1 MAEYKMILDL
11 DTGIDDALAIA
22 YALATPES
30 DLIGIVGSYGNILV
44 EQGVQNSLDL
54 LEMLGHTEVPVYQG
68 LSHSSTTDHF
78 DVMPISAQIHGKNGI
93 GEVEIPT
100 AKRKVETMNGP
111 DFFIEAAHKYGKKLL
126 IVPTGNDGIKTF
138 PEDAMPV
145 KKESDT
151 KAVKTSGKKKTIPEG
166 TVLGDGHIKYVLA
179 RVDTRLLHGQVA
191 TGWTHTT
198 QPNRIIVV
206 SDTVCHDKL
215 RTSMIKQA
223 APNGVRVSVAPIK
236 NMAKANNDPRFGDT
250 RAMLLFESVEDAL
263 AAVKAGVEVK
273 EINLGSSAYKEGKV
287 NVTKALS
294 FDQTDVDSI
303 KELQSM
309 GVKFD
314 VRGVPADSPAN
325 IDDLIKL
332 AEKKLAE
339 KN

>member
-1 MAEYKMILDL
+1 MVGVILASHGVFADGIHQSAEMIFGPQENFKRCILKPDEGPEDVKKKMQE
-11 DTGIDDALAIA
+11 AVA
-22 YALATPES
+22 
-30 DLIGIVGSYGNILV
+30 
-44 EQGVQNSLDL
+44 SLDNQD
-54 LEMLGHTEVPVYQG
+54 EVLFLVDLWGGTPFNQA
-68 LSHSSTTDHF
+68 SSLVKEPEDKWTI
-78 DVMPISAQIHGKNGI
+78 VAG
-93 GEVEIPT
+93 
-100 AKRKVETMNGP
+100 MNLP
-111 DFFIEAAHKYGKKLL
+111 MVIEALTQRFSVESAREIARA

-145 KKESDT
+145 KKEADT

-263 AAVKAGVEVK
+263 AAVKAWVEVK

>member
-1 MAEYKMILDL
+1 MVGVILASHGGFADGIHQSAEMIFGPQENFKSCILKPDEGPEDVKKKMQE
-11 DTGIDDALAIA
+11 AVA
-22 YALATPES
+22 
-30 DLIGIVGSYGNILV
+30 
-44 EQGVQNSLDL
+44 SLDNQD
-54 LEMLGHTEVPVYQG
+54 EVLFLVDLWGGTPFNQASSLVKEHEDKWTIVAG
-68 LSHSSTTDHF
+68 MNLSM
-78 DVMPISAQIHGKNGI
+78 V
-93 GEVEIPT
+93 
-100 AKRKVETMNGP
+100 
-111 DFFIEAAHKYGKKLL
+111 IEALTQRFSVESAREIARA

-145 KKESDT
+145 KKEADT

>member
-1 MAEYKMILDL
+1 MVGVILASHGGFADGIHQSAEMIFGPQENFKSCILKPDEGPEDVKKKMQE
-11 DTGIDDALAIA
+11 AIA
-22 YALATPES
+22 
-30 DLIGIVGSYGNILV
+30 
-44 EQGVQNSLDL
+44 SLDNQD
-54 LEMLGHTEVPVYQG
+54 EVLFLVDLWGGTPFNQA
-68 LSHSSTTDHF
+68 SSLVKEHEDKWTI
-78 DVMPISAQIHGKNGI
+78 VAG
-93 GEVEIPT
+93 
-100 AKRKVETMNGP
+100 MNLP
-111 DFFIEAAHKYGKKLL
+111 MVIEALTQRFSVESAREIARA

-151 KAVKTSGKKKTIPEG
+151 KAVKTSGKTKTIPVG

>member
-1 MAEYKMILDL
+1 MVGVILASHGGFADGIHQSAEMIFGPQENFKSCILKPDEGPEDVKKKMQE
-11 DTGIDDALAIA
+11 AVA
-22 YALATPES
+22 
-30 DLIGIVGSYGNILV
+30 
-44 EQGVQNSLDL
+44 SLDNQD
-54 LEMLGHTEVPVYQG
+54 EVLFLVDLWGGTPFNQA
-68 LSHSSTTDHF
+68 SSLVKEHEDKWTI
-78 DVMPISAQIHGKNGI
+78 VAG
-93 GEVEIPT
+93 
-100 AKRKVETMNGP
+100 MNLP
-111 DFFIEAAHKYGKKLL
+111 MVIEALTQRFSVESAREIARA

-206 SDTVCHDKL
+206 SDTVCHDKF

>member
-1 MAEYKMILDL
+1 MVGVILASHGGFADGIHQSAEMIFGPQENFKSCILKPDEGPEDVKKKMQE
-11 DTGIDDALAIA
+11 AVA
-22 YALATPES
+22 
-30 DLIGIVGSYGNILV
+30 
-44 EQGVQNSLDL
+44 SLDNQD
-54 LEMLGHTEVPVYQG
+54 EVLFLVDLWGGTPFNQA
-68 LSHSSTTDHF
+68 SSLVKEHEDKWTI
-78 DVMPISAQIHGKNGI
+78 VAG
-93 GEVEIPT
+93 
-100 AKRKVETMNGP
+100 MNLP
-111 DFFIEAAHKYGKKLL
+111 MVIEALTQRFSVESAREIARA

-166 TVLGDGHIKYVLA
+166 TVLGDGHIEYVLA

-263 AAVKAGVEVK
+263 AAVKAGVEIK

-303 KELQSM
+303 KELQNM

-314 VRGVPADSPAN
+314 VRGVPGDSPAN

>member
-1 MAEYKMILDL
+1 MVGVILASHGGFADGIHQSAEMIFGPQENFKSCILKPDEGPEDVKKKMQE
-11 DTGIDDALAIA
+11 AVA
-22 YALATPES
+22 
-30 DLIGIVGSYGNILV
+30 
-44 EQGVQNSLDL
+44 SLDNQD
-54 LEMLGHTEVPVYQG
+54 EVLFLVDLWGGTPFNQA
-68 LSHSSTTDHF
+68 SSLVKEHEDKWTI
-78 DVMPISAQIHGKNGI
+78 VAG
-93 GEVEIPT
+93 
-100 AKRKVETMNGP
+100 MNFP
-111 DFFIEAAHKYGKKLL
+111 MVIEALTQRFSVESAREIARA

-145 KKESDT
+145 KKEADT

>member
-1 MAEYKMILDL
+1 MVGVILASHGGFADGIHQSAEMIFGPQENFKSCILKPDEGPEDVKKKMQEAV
-11 DTGIDDALAIA
+11 T
-22 YALATPES
+22 
-30 DLIGIVGSYGNILV
+30 
-44 EQGVQNSLDL
+44 SLDNQD
-54 LEMLGHTEVPVYQG
+54 EVLFLVDLWGGTPFNQA
-68 LSHSSTTDHF
+68 SSLVKEHEDKWTI
-78 DVMPISAQIHGKNGI
+78 VAG
-93 GEVEIPT
+93 
-100 AKRKVETMNGP
+100 MNLP
-111 DFFIEAAHKYGKKLL
+111 MVIEALTQRFSVESAREIARA

>member
-1 MAEYKMILDL
+1 MVGVILASHGGFADGIHQSAEMIFGPQKNFKSCILKPDEGPEDVKKKMQE
-11 DTGIDDALAIA
+11 AVA
-22 YALATPES
+22 
-30 DLIGIVGSYGNILV
+30 
-44 EQGVQNSLDL
+44 SLDNQD
-54 LEMLGHTEVPVYQG
+54 EVLFLVDLWGGTPFNQA
-68 LSHSSTTDHF
+68 SSLVKEHEDKWTI
-78 DVMPISAQIHGKNGI
+78 VAG
-93 GEVEIPT
+93 
-100 AKRKVETMNGP
+100 MNLP
-111 DFFIEAAHKYGKKLL
+111 MVIEALTQRFSVESAREIARA

-145 KKESDT
+145 KKEADT

>member
-1 MAEYKMILDL
+1 MVGVILASHGGFADGIHQSAEMIFGPQENFKSCILKPDEGPEDVKKKMQE
-11 DTGIDDALAIA
+11 AVA
-22 YALATPES
+22 
-30 DLIGIVGSYGNILV
+30 
-44 EQGVQNSLDL
+44 SLDNQD
-54 LEMLGHTEVPVYQG
+54 EVLFLVDLWGGTPFNQA
-68 LSHSSTTDHF
+68 SSLVKEHEDKWTI
-78 DVMPISAQIHGKNGI
+78 VAG
-93 GEVEIPT
+93 
-100 AKRKVETMNGP
+100 MNLP
-111 DFFIEAAHKYGKKLL
+111 MVIEALTQRFSVESAREIARA

-145 KKESDT
+145 KKEADT

-223 APNGVRVSVAPIK
+223 APNGVRVSAAPIK

>member
-1 MAEYKMILDL
+1 MVGVILASHGGFADGIHQSAEMIFGPQENFKSCILKPDEGPEDVKKKMQE
-11 DTGIDDALAIA
+11 AIA
-22 YALATPES
+22 
-30 DLIGIVGSYGNILV
+30 
-44 EQGVQNSLDL
+44 SLDNQD
-54 LEMLGHTEVPVYQG
+54 EVLFLVDLWGGTPFNQA
-68 LSHSSTTDHF
+68 SSLVKEHEDKWTI
-78 DVMPISAQIHGKNGI
+78 VAG
-93 GEVEIPT
+93 
-100 AKRKVETMNGP
+100 MNLP
-111 DFFIEAAHKYGKKLL
+111 MVIEALTQRFSVESAREIARA

-191 TGWTHTT
+191 TRWTHTT

>member
-1 MAEYKMILDL
+1 MVGVILASHGGFADGIHQSAEMIFGPQENFKSCILKPDEGPEDVKKKMQE
-11 DTGIDDALAIA
+11 AVA
-22 YALATPES
+22 
-30 DLIGIVGSYGNILV
+30 
-44 EQGVQNSLDL
+44 SLDNQD
-54 LEMLGHTEVPVYQG
+54 EVLFLVDLWGGTPFNQA
-68 LSHSSTTDHF
+68 SSLVKEHEDKWTI
-78 DVMPISAQIHGKNGI
+78 VAG
-93 GEVEIPT
+93 
-100 AKRKVETMNGP
+100 MNLP
-111 DFFIEAAHKYGKKLL
+111 MVIEALTQRFSVESAREIARA

-145 KKESDT
+145 KKEADT

-215 RTSMIKQA
+215 RTSMTKQA

>member
-1 MAEYKMILDL
+1 MVGVILASHGGFADGIHQSAEMIFGPQENFKSCILKPVEGPEDVKKKMQE
-11 DTGIDDALAIA
+11 AVA
-22 YALATPES
+22 
-30 DLIGIVGSYGNILV
+30 
-44 EQGVQNSLDL
+44 SLDNQD
-54 LEMLGHTEVPVYQG
+54 EVLFLVDLWGGTPFNQA
-68 LSHSSTTDHF
+68 SSLVKEHEDKWTI
-78 DVMPISAQIHGKNGI
+78 VAG
-93 GEVEIPT
+93 
-100 AKRKVETMNGP
+100 MNLP
-111 DFFIEAAHKYGKKLL
+111 MVIEALTQRFSVESAREIARA

-166 TVLGDGHIKYVLA
+166 TVLGDGHIEYVLA

>member
-1 MAEYKMILDL
+1 MVGVILASHGGFADGIHQSAEMIFGPQENFKSCILKPDEGPEDVKKKMQE
-11 DTGIDDALAIA
+11 AIA
-22 YALATPES
+22 SLDNQDEVLFLVDLWGGTPFNQASSLVKEHEDKWTIVAGMNLPMVIEALTQRFS
-30 DLIGIVGSYGNILV
+30 VGS
-44 EQGVQNSLDL
+44 
-54 LEMLGHTEVPVYQG
+54 
-68 LSHSSTTDHF
+68 
-78 DVMPISAQIHGKNGI
+78 AR
-93 GEVEIPT
+93 EI
-100 AKRKVETMNGP
+100 ARA
-111 DFFIEAAHKYGKKLL
+111 I
-126 IVPTGNDGIKTF
+126 IPTGNDGIKTF

>member
-1 MAEYKMILDL
+1 MVGVILASHGGFADGIHQSAEMIFGPQENFKSCILKPDEGPEDVKKKMQE
-11 DTGIDDALAIA
+11 AVA
-22 YALATPES
+22 
-30 DLIGIVGSYGNILV
+30 
-44 EQGVQNSLDL
+44 SLDNQD
-54 LEMLGHTEVPVYQG
+54 EVLFLVDLWGGTPFNQA
-68 LSHSSTTDHF
+68 SSLVKEHEDKWTI
-78 DVMPISAQIHGKNGI
+78 VAG
-93 GEVEIPT
+93 
-100 AKRKVETMNGP
+100 MNLP
-111 DFFIEAAHKYGKKLL
+111 MVIEALTQRFSVESAREIARA

-145 KKESDT
+145 KKEADT

-198 QPNRIIVV
+198 QPNRIIV

>member
-1 MAEYKMILDL
+1 MVGVILASHRGFADGIHQSAEMIFGPQENFKSCILKPDEGPEDVKKKMQE
-11 DTGIDDALAIA
+11 AVA
-22 YALATPES
+22 
-30 DLIGIVGSYGNILV
+30 
-44 EQGVQNSLDL
+44 SLDNQD
-54 LEMLGHTEVPVYQG
+54 EVLFLVDLWGGTPFNQA
-68 LSHSSTTDHF
+68 SSLVKEHEDKWTI
-78 DVMPISAQIHGKNGI
+78 VAG
-93 GEVEIPT
+93 
-100 AKRKVETMNGP
+100 MNLP
-111 DFFIEAAHKYGKKLL
+111 MVIEALTQRFSVESAREIARA

>member
-1 MAEYKMILDL
+1 MVGVILTSHVGFADGIHQSAEMIFGPQENFKSCILKPDEGPEDVKKKMQE
-11 DTGIDDALAIA
+11 AVA
-22 YALATPES
+22 
-30 DLIGIVGSYGNILV
+30 
-44 EQGVQNSLDL
+44 SLDNQD
-54 LEMLGHTEVPVYQG
+54 EVLFLVDLWGGTPFNQA
-68 LSHSSTTDHF
+68 SSLVKEHEDKWTI
-78 DVMPISAQIHGKNGI
+78 VAG
-93 GEVEIPT
+93 
-100 AKRKVETMNGP
+100 MNLP
-111 DFFIEAAHKYGKKLL
+111 MVIEALTQRFSVESAREIARA

-166 TVLGDGHIKYVLA
+166 TVLGDGHIEYVLA

>member
-1 MAEYKMILDL
+1 MVGVILASHGGFADGIHQSAEMIFGPQENFKSCILKPDEGPEDVKKKMQE
-11 DTGIDDALAIA
+11 AIA
-22 YALATPES
+22 
-30 DLIGIVGSYGNILV
+30 
-44 EQGVQNSLDL
+44 SLDNQD
-54 LEMLGHTEVPVYQG
+54 EVLFLVDLWGGTPFNQA
-68 LSHSSTTDHF
+68 SSLVKEHEDKWTI
-78 DVMPISAQIHGKNGI
+78 VAG
-93 GEVEIPT
+93 
-100 AKRKVETMNGP
+100 MNLP
-111 DFFIEAAHKYGKKLL
+111 MVIEALTQRFSVESAREIARA

-309 GVKFD
+309 SVKFD

>member
-1 MAEYKMILDL
+1 MVGVILASHGGFADGIHQSAEMIFGPQENFKSYILKPDEGPEDVKKKMQE
-11 DTGIDDALAIA
+11 AIA
-22 YALATPES
+22 
-30 DLIGIVGSYGNILV
+30 
-44 EQGVQNSLDL
+44 SLDNQD
-54 LEMLGHTEVPVYQG
+54 EVLFLVDLWGGTPFNQA
-68 LSHSSTTDHF
+68 SSLVKEHEDKWTI
-78 DVMPISAQIHGKNGI
+78 VAG
-93 GEVEIPT
+93 
-100 AKRKVETMNGP
+100 MNLP
-111 DFFIEAAHKYGKKLL
+111 MVIEALTQRFSVESARKSARA

-166 TVLGDGHIKYVLA
+166 TILGDGHIKYVLA

>member
-1 MAEYKMILDL
+1 MVGVILASHGGFADGIHQSAEMIFGPQENFKSCILKPDEGPEDVKKKMQE
-11 DTGIDDALAIA
+11 AVA
-22 YALATPES
+22 
-30 DLIGIVGSYGNILV
+30 
-44 EQGVQNSLDL
+44 SLDNQD
-54 LEMLGHTEVPVYQG
+54 EVLFLVDLWGGTPFNQA
-68 LSHSSTTDHF
+68 SSLVKEHEDKWTI
-78 DVMPISAQIHGKNGI
+78 VAG
-93 GEVEIPT
+93 
-100 AKRKVETMNGP
+100 MNLP
-111 DFFIEAAHKYGKKLL
+111 MVIEALTQRFSVESAREIARA
-126 IVPTGNDGIKTF
+126 IVPTSNDGIKTF

-145 KKESDT
+145 KKEADT

>member
-1 MAEYKMILDL
+1 MVGVILASHGGFADGIHQSAEMIFGPQENFKSCILKPDEGPEDVKKKMQE
-11 DTGIDDALAIA
+11 AVA
-22 YALATPES
+22 
-30 DLIGIVGSYGNILV
+30 
-44 EQGVQNSLDL
+44 SLDNQD
-54 LEMLGHTEVPVYQG
+54 EVLFLVDLWGGTPFNQA
-68 LSHSSTTDHF
+68 SSLVKEHEDKWTI
-78 DVMPISAQIHGKNGI
+78 VAG
-93 GEVEIPT
+93 
-100 AKRKVETMNGP
+100 MNLP
-111 DFFIEAAHKYGKKLL
+111 MVIEALTQRFSVESAREIARA
-126 IVPTGNDGIKTF
+126 IVLTGNDGIKTF

-145 KKESDT
+145 KKEADT

>member
-1 MAEYKMILDL
+1 MVGVILASHGGFADGIHQSAEMIFGPQENFKSCILKPDEGPEDVKKKMQE
-11 DTGIDDALAIA
+11 AVA
-22 YALATPES
+22 
-30 DLIGIVGSYGNILV
+30 
-44 EQGVQNSLDL
+44 SLDNQD
-54 LEMLGHTEVPVYQG
+54 EVLFLVDLWGGTPFNQA
-68 LSHSSTTDHF
+68 SSLVKEHEDKWTI
-78 DVMPISAQIHGKNGI
+78 VAG
-93 GEVEIPT
+93 
-100 AKRKVETMNGP
+100 MNLP
-111 DFFIEAAHKYGKKLL
+111 MVIEALTQRFSVESAREIARA

-145 KKESDT
+145 KKEADT

-309 GVKFD
+309 GVKVD

>member
-1 MAEYKMILDL
+1 MVGVILASHGGFADGIHQSAEMIFGPQENFKSCILKPDEGPEDVKKKMQE
-11 DTGIDDALAIA
+11 AVA
-22 YALATPES
+22 
-30 DLIGIVGSYGNILV
+30 
-44 EQGVQNSLDL
+44 SLDNQD
-54 LEMLGHTEVPVYQG
+54 EVLFLVDLWGGTPFNQA
-68 LSHSSTTDHF
+68 SSLVKEHEDKWTI
-78 DVMPISAQIHGKNGI
+78 VAG
-93 GEVEIPT
+93 
-100 AKRKVETMNGP
+100 MNLP
-111 DFFIEAAHKYGKKLL
+111 MVIEALTQRFSVESAREIARA

-145 KKESDT
+145 KKGSDT

>member
-1 MAEYKMILDL
+1 MVGVILASHGGFADGIHQSAEMIFGPQENFKSCILKPDEGPEDVKKKMQE
-11 DTGIDDALAIA
+11 AVA
-22 YALATPES
+22 
-30 DLIGIVGSYGNILV
+30 
-44 EQGVQNSLDL
+44 SLDNQD
-54 LEMLGHTEVPVYQG
+54 EVLFLVDLWGGTPFNQA
-68 LSHSSTTDHF
+68 SSLVKEHEDKWTI
-78 DVMPISAQIHGKNGI
+78 VAG
-93 GEVEIPT
+93 
-100 AKRKVETMNGP
+100 MNLP
-111 DFFIEAAHKYGKKLL
+111 MVIEALTQRFSVESAREIARA

-294 FDQTDVDSI
+294 FGQTDVDSI

>member
-1 MAEYKMILDL
+1 MVGVILASHGGFADGIHQSAEMIFGPQENFKSCILKPDEGPEDVKKKMQE
-11 DTGIDDALAIA
+11 AVA
-22 YALATPES
+22 
-30 DLIGIVGSYGNILV
+30 
-44 EQGVQNSLDL
+44 SLDNQD
-54 LEMLGHTEVPVYQG
+54 EVLFLVDLWGGTPFNQA
-68 LSHSSTTDHF
+68 SSLVKEHEDKWTI
-78 DVMPISAQIHGKNGI
+78 VAG
-93 GEVEIPT
+93 
-100 AKRKVETMNGP
+100 MNLP
-111 DFFIEAAHKYGKKLL
+111 MVIEALTQRFSVESAREIARA

-145 KKESDT
+145 KKEADT

-250 RAMLLFESVEDAL
+250 RAMLLFKSVEDAL

>member
-1 MAEYKMILDL
+1 MVGVILASHGGFADGIHQSAEMIFGPQENFKSCILKPDEGPEDVKKKMQE
-11 DTGIDDALAIA
+11 AVA
-22 YALATPES
+22 
-30 DLIGIVGSYGNILV
+30 
-44 EQGVQNSLDL
+44 SLDNQD
-54 LEMLGHTEVPVYQG
+54 EVLFLVDLWGGTPFNQA
-68 LSHSSTTDHF
+68 SSLVKEHEDKWTI
-78 DVMPISAQIHGKNGI
+78 VAG
-93 GEVEIPT
+93 
-100 AKRKVETMNGP
+100 MNLP
-111 DFFIEAAHKYGKKLL
+111 MVIEALIQRFSVESAREIARA

-145 KKESDT
+145 KKEADT